1 MLSQDSVPMDPSY
14 TGPMPSYDTS
24 TKRYKP
30 TKEFVE
36 GMIQMFKDGGKLPKR
51 LCFEIVLGCKEAL
64 DRENSLVEVDIGKG
78 VKCDIV
84 GDTHGVSTLPLFRF
98 AVLTISSPQQ
108 FFDLCNLLSMLTP
121 PSDTHAILFNGMSHA
136 SKVDR
141 KLIVEPQATLLI
153 EDHGPSKSR

>member
-1 MLSQDSVPMDPSY
+1 MLSQDSVPMDTSY
-14 TGPMPSYDTS
+14 TGPTPEYDST

-64 DRENSLVEVDIGKG
+64 DKENSLVEVEIGKG

-84 GDTHGVSTLPLFRF
+84 GDTHGVSPF
-98 AVLTISSPQQ
+98 S
-108 FFDLCNLLSMLTP
+108 
-121 PSDTHAILFNGMSHA
+121 
-136 SKVDR
+136 
-141 KLIVEPQATLLI
+141 
-153 EDHGPSKSR
+153 

>member
-14 TGPMPSYDTS
+14 TGPTPTYDPS

-51 LCFEIVLGCKEAL
+51 LCFEVVLGCKEAL
-64 DRENSLVEVDIGKG
+64 DREESLVEVEVGKG

-84 GDTHGVSTLPLFRF
+84 GDTHGVSPVPASLIPSLIPSSSAILRLVQF
-98 AVLTISSPQQ
+98 AVHADPAIRNPRHPFQRYVRR
-108 FFDLCNLLSMLTP
+108 P
-121 PSDTHAILFNGMSHA
+121 PSHEE
-136 SKVDR
+136 KR
-141 KLIVEPQATLLI
+141 
-153 EDHGPSKSR
+153 